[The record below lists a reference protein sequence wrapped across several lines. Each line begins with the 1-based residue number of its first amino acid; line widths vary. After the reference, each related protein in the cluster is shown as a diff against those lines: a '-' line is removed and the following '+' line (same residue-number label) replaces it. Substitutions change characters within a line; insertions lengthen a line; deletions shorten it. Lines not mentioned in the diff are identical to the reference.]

1 MSMQLFALCLDP
13 LLRALENSL
22 AGIRFGNTNTKTA
35 VIAFADDVTLLV
47 TSPSEIPRIRTIID
61 QYGTASGSK
70 INLSMSKALAVGE
83 WDTSVDIMGIQYQ
96 REMKML
102 GAHFKNSVKQSA
114 QNSWTKLTGVL

>member
-1 MSMQLFALCLDP
+1 
-13 LLRALENSL
+13 
-22 AGIRFGNTNTKTA
+22 
-35 VIAFADDVTLLV
+35 VIAYADDITLLV

-61 QYGTASGSK
+61 QYGAASGAK
-70 INLSMSKALAVGE
+70 INISKSKSLALGA